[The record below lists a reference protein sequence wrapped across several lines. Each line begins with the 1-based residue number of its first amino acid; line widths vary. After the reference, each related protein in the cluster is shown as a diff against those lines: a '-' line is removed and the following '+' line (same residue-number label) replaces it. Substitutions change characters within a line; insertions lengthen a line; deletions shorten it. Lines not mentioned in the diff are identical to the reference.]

1 VPAIRAR
8 AYTIICIGGF
18 LKIVIAI
25 RDMNSSMRRAGA
37 HQRRFCRSV
46 ESSGGGHGIDGNA
59 GRKFWRNEIAFSGKF
74 LRSRN
79 ALHRPNM
86 LRTFPVKKASWY
98 KRKPGFSVAGVAF
111 VLAVMVG
118 EWAALHSTVQALQ
131 AESQTDKEANFKRQA
146 LGGLFN
152 QWAFDT
158 QKPDEPPS
166 GFSPVDFGEGPAAI
180 WHVAADAEAPTK
192 PNVVRGSSSCQEST
206 CYRLLVADKFEYEYP
221 DITVRLQLP
230 GQGAVGIGG
239 VVLGVKDAKNF
250 YAVSVDLV
258 GQTLEIFRV
267 IDGKE
272 SVLGRAPIKPKAVAW
287 HTLRV
292 QRNTIISKDFMET
305 FFDGQLVA
313 SVEDQALG
321 LGRIG
326 LLIRGKTTLS
336 FDSLHAVPLYSHR
349 PLSPPAAY

>member
-1 VPAIRAR
+1 MPATRIR
-8 AYTIICIGGF
+8 AYTIISIGGSS
-18 LKIVIAI
+18 KIVIAI

-37 HQRRFCRSV
+37 HQRGWCRSV
-46 ESSGGGHGIDGNA
+46 ENSGGGRGTDGNA
-59 GRKFWRNEIAFSGKF
+59 GSKFWRNEIAFSGKF
-74 LRSRN
+74 LRSGNTLHLRDMLLTVPVTKTSRYMRQRGFVV
-79 ALHRPNM
+79 AL
-86 LRTFPVKKASWY
+86 A
-98 KRKPGFSVAGVAF
+98 AF
-111 VLAVMVG
+111 VLAVMVA
-118 EWAALHSTVQALQ
+118 EWTTLHSTVQALQ
-131 AESQTDKEANFKRQA
+131 AESQSDKEANFKRQA
-146 LGGLFN
+146 LGGLFH
-152 QWAFDT
+152 QWVFDT

-166 GFSPVDFGEGPAAI
+166 GFSPLDFGEGPAAI
-180 WHVAADAEAPTK
+180 WQVAADAEAPTK
-192 PNVVRGSSSCQEST
+192 PNVVRGSSSCREST
-206 CYRLLVADKFEYEYP
+206 CYRLLVADKLEYEYP

-239 VVLGVKDAKNF
+239 VALGVKDAKNF

-258 GQTLEIFRV
+258 GQTLEIVRV

-326 LLIRGKTTLS
+326 LLLRGKTTLS
-336 FDSLHAVPLYSHR
+336 FDSLHAVPLFSHR
-349 PLSPPAAY
+349 PFSPPAAY